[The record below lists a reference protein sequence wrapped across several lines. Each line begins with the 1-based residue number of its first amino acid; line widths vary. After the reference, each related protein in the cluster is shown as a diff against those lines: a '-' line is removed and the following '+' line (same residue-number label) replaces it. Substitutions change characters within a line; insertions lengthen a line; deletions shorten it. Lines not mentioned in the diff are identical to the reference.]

1 MDSYH
6 CVRNR
11 TRRNSDFIR
20 VNGTIL
26 LISIVSYLCN
36 NQILK
41 HLSDNSLIHG
51 QLNDLLG
58 ILLFL
63 SYVHLLTTFFAP
75 PSWRLYSG
83 KRVIFLTL
91 FAALWWEYIT
101 PYYHTTMTDT
111 LDIAA
116 YCIGASLYAIIII
129 TTKNK
134 TQPKPLFREKPPF

>member
-1 MDSYH
+1 MKRPSLNKHETLWQKNEVAVHMDSYH

-20 VNGTIL
+20 VNGTIF
-26 LISIVSYLCN
+26 LISVVSYLCN

-83 KRVIFLTL
+83 KKSHFSHTFCCSLVGIYYPLL
-91 FAALWWEYIT
+91 
-101 PYYHTTMTDT
+101 PYHHYR
-111 LDIAA
+111 
-116 YCIGASLYAIIII
+116 Y
-129 TTKNK
+129 
-134 TQPKPLFREKPPF
+134 P